1 MHCMNTVA
9 RSLPSLVDLQLGHS
23 FRQSLVDEPAGKVR
37 VVAILPGDSDVLNAE
52 AELPRI
58 SFDGNLPKL
67 QLEAGDV
74 LFRPRGVSTK
84 AVYVES
90 MLGPCIFAA
99 PLVRMRVLDGAM
111 LDSWYLQWV
120 LNSPQVQRDMS
131 AQAKGSMILMVSMQ
145 SLRNIAVP
153 VPPMAV
159 QQRIVEVARLQREER
174 ALSAKLAE
182 ETQRYTEQALWA
194 AAQKVR

>member
-1 MHCMNTVA
+1 MSHEVHPL
-9 RSLPSLVDLQLGHS
+9 SDLLELQLGHS
-23 FRQSLVDEPAGKVR
+23 FRQSLADEPVGEVR
-37 VVAILPGDSDVLNAE
+37 VVAALPGDGDVLNA
-52 AELPRI
+52 ASELPSI
-58 SFDGNLPKL
+58 NFDGNLPKF
-67 QLEAGDV
+67 QVKAGDV

-84 AVYVES
+84 AVYVEPT
-90 MLGPCIFAA
+90 LEACIFAA
-99 PLVRMRVLDGAM
+99 PLVRMRVLDRLR

-120 LNSPQVQRDMS
+120 LNSSQVQRDIN

-145 SLRNIAVP
+145 SLRNIAIP
-153 VPPMAV
+153 VPPMEV

>member
-1 MHCMNTVA
+1 M
-9 RSLPSLVDLQLGHS
+9 
-23 FRQSLVDEPAGKVR
+23 GKVR
-37 VVAILPGDSDVLNAE
+37 VVAALQGDGDVLAAE
-52 AELPRI
+52 AQLPRI
-58 SFDGNLPKL
+58 SFEGNLSKL
-67 QLEAGDV
+67 QLEVGDV
-74 LFRPRGVSTK
+74 LFRPRGITTK

-90 MLGPCIFAA
+90 VQASCIFAA
-99 PLVRMRVLDGAM
+99 PLVRMRVLDRQR

-120 LNSPQVQRDMS
+120 LNSPQVQRDIN
-131 AQAKGSMILMVSMQ
+131 AQAKGSMILMVSLQ
-145 SLRNIAVP
+145 SLRDVAIP
-153 VPPMAV
+153 VPPMEV

>member
-1 MHCMNTVA
+1 MNSVVHPL
-9 RSLPSLVDLQLGHS
+9 SGLVDLQLGHS
-23 FRQSLVDEPAGKVR
+23 FRQSLLDEPVGKVR
-37 VVAILPGDSDVLNAE
+37 VVATLPGDGDVLDAE

-58 SFDGNLPKL
+58 TFDGNLSKL

-90 MLGPCIFAA
+90 AQASCIFAA
-99 PLVRMRVLDGAM
+99 PLVRMRAIDRQH
-111 LDSWYLQWV
+111 LDSWYLQWA
-120 LNSPQVQRDMS
+120 LNSPQVQRDIN

-145 SLRNIAVP
+145 SLRDLVIP
-153 VPPMAV
+153 VPPMEV
-159 QQRIVEVARLQREER
+159 QRRIVEVTRLQREER

>member
-1 MHCMNTVA
+1 MHYMSTVVHHL
-9 RSLPSLVDLQLGHS
+9 SSLVDLQLGHS
-23 FRQSLVDEPAGKVR
+23 FRQSLVDVPVGEVR
-37 VVAILPGDSDVLNAE
+37 VVATLPGEGEVVNAE
-52 AELPRI
+52 AELPSI
-58 SFDGNLPKL
+58 SFEGSLSRL

-90 MLGPCIFAA
+90 ILGACIFAA
-99 PLVRMRVLDGAM
+99 PLVRMRVLDGVM
-111 LDSWYLQWV
+111 LDSWYLQWA
-120 LNSPQVQRDMS
+120 LNSSQVQRDMS
-131 AQAKGSMILMVSMQ
+131 AQAKGSMILMVSMP
-145 SLRNIAVP
+145 SLRDIAIP
-153 VPPMAV
+153 VPPMEV
-159 QQRIVEVARLQREER
+159 QQRIVEIARLQREER